1 MALDPRQTRRSRNLP
16 MIIGAVVILG
26 AVLIYLFSFAGA
38 RYDNRAEPPMTQT
51 ETPSGSTP
59 GTQPPAS
66 Q

>member
-1 MALDPRQTRRSRNLP
+1 MALDPRQVRRSRNLP

-26 AVLIYLFSFAGA
+26 AVLIYVLSFAGA
-38 RYDNRAEPPMTQT
+38 RVDNRAEPPPTQT